1 MSDQAG
7 CRNDSAIFMAT
18 PGGARQCQYMS
29 GMPSEVT
36 LLLQR
41 WREGDSTALNALMP
55 LIYSELH
62 RMARLFL
69 RKRQPGETLRPTALV
84 NEAYLKLLGNRQ
96 PQFVDR
102 VHFLAVMSRVMRQV
116 LIDHARAAA
125 AMKRGGQAQRVD
137 WDTAIFVESAS
148 SQNQLRMLEVDVALE
163 SLSGENPT
171 LAQVVEMHY
180 FGGMTAEEI
189 ALVAN
194 RSAHAI
200 RHDLR
205 LARAWLRRELEQ
217 ES

>member
-1 MSDQAG
+1 MAAAG
-7 CRNDSAIFMAT
+7 PCVLES
-18 PGGARQCQYMS
+18 GARQWQYPLR
-29 GMPSEVT
+29 MPSEVT

-41 WREGDSTALNALMP
+41 WREGDESALHTLMP

-69 RKRQPGETLRPTALV
+69 RNRRPGRTLQPTALV
-84 NEAYLKLLGNRQ
+84 NEAYLKLFDNGQ
-96 PQFVDR
+96 PQIADR
-102 VHFLAVMSRVMRQV
+102 AHFLAVMSRVMRQV

-125 AMKRGGQAQRVD
+125 AMKRGGEAQRVD
-137 WDTAIFVESAS
+137 WDTAIIVGSTGTQSAV
-148 SQNQLRMLEVDVALE
+148 RMLDVDRALE
-163 SLSGENPT
+163 ALSGEDPT

-194 RSAHAI
+194 RSPHAI

-205 LARAWLRRELEQ
+205 LARAWLRRELSKGP
-217 ES
+217 ESSY